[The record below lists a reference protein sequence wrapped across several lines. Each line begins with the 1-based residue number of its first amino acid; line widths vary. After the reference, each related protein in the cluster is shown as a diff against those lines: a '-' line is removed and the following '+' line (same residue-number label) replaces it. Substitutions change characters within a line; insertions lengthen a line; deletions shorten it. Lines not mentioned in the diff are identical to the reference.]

1 MTGREAKEIVYDRCQ
16 HCKETEEALKVL
28 REGCEKYEQLI
39 ADVKE
44 VIDGLSK
51 SADDAKSR
59 FDEAHDDLD
68 IEKYAKY
75 GAKMQTYIEIEGV
88 LRRVVEKYEVQ

>member
-1 MTGREAKEIVYDRCQ
+1 MTD
-16 HCKETEEALKVL
+16 VL
-28 REGCEKYEQLI
+28 RENDEDVRNFNMTMIQTFVARAAKANQYDKLI
-39 ADVKE
+39 VELKE

-88 LRRVVEKYEVQ
+88 LRRVVEKYEIQ